1 VGGGTLTFD
10 DMHHA
15 TFAWSVDSMNG
26 TMALVRQ
33 TYGASRIAGDFDG
46 FTDGNLH
53 CDNMGMGMEMG
64 MPPEPT
70 DMDLHAQGSLSI
82 SVAGGKATGAATFD
96 SHACQWSG
104 DYAQS
109 GQLVHITGTAMCP
122 PPVGAAVLDLTL
134 LVVDRALVGWQRVT
148 MSSMMAS
155 CVQMEQFSMLR
166 RD

>member
-1 VGGGTLTFD
+1 
-10 DMHHA
+10 MP
-15 TFAWSVDSMNG
+15 
-26 TMALVRQ
+26 
-33 TYGASRIAGDFDG
+33 
-46 FTDGNLH
+46 
-53 CDNMGMGMEMG
+53 

-96 SHACQWSG
+96 SHSCQWSG

-122 PPVGAAVLDLTL
+122 PPVGAAALDLTL

-166 RD
+166 RN